1 MTQDDKHTLTPDD
14 VLPNVDFEF
23 SRPVDVTS
31 FGSKGRHFKFQSTG
45 EERQALADRYLILSV
60 DTLEAKCKIAPARK
74 GSFKLEGTFEAVI
87 TQACGISLEP
97 LEDKISGSFS
107 VSLQQ
112 GVRQNRK
119 ETPEIEF
126 SLDEEDIEFMESNLI
141 DVGEVI
147 AQHLSLE
154 INPYPR
160 KEGATG
166 KELGKEIIQEEDVDL
181 VAEKKNPFA
190 VLKSLKHKT

>member
-1 MTQDDKHTLTPDD
+1 MTKDDKQSPTPAD
-14 VLPNVDFEF
+14 VLPEVDFEF

-31 FGSKGRHFKFQSTG
+31 FGSKGRHYKFEAS
-45 EERQALADRYLILSV
+45 EDERRALAERYLILSV
-60 DTLEAKCKIAPARK
+60 DHLEAKCKIAPARK
-74 GSFKLEGTFEAVI
+74 GSFKLEGTFDAVL

-97 LEDKISGSFS
+97 LEEKISGSFA
-107 VSLQQ
+107 VTLQQ

-126 SLDEEDIEFMESNLI
+126 SLDEEDTEYMDTNLI
-141 DVGEVI
+141 DVGETI
-147 AQHLSLE
+147 AQHLSIE

-166 KELGKEIIQEEDVDL
+166 QELGHEIIKEEDVDL
-181 VAEKKNPFA
+181 DSEKKNPFA